1 MSTEGFF
8 GAVLSFFC
16 DLQIQ
21 LNYMSLY
28 FCHFSCICVFC
39 LFCWSPVSRCSH
51 VDQQLQQLADK
62 VPRLTLQRWSMTASL
77 RRESF
82 YKTSKEFQP
91 LWQYSGGNF
100 FVFGHFGQ
108 QYWIW
113 LNSTVIAMFFF
124 FNLIFQEYNI
134 LYFLI
139 NFKIYLNK
147 NFTSKSFNLNES
159 NEICSVRSL
168 VHYHIIDYVSTFFPV
183 NKYQC

>member
-8 GAVLSFFC
+8 DAVLSFFC

-28 FCHFSCICVFC
+28 FCHYSCICVFC

-100 FVFGHFGQ
+100 LFLVILANNTYLTELHNSCNVFF
-108 QYWIW
+108 
-113 LNSTVIAMFFF
+113 L
-124 FNLIFQEYNI
+124 NLIFQEYNI

-139 NFKIYLNK
+139 NFKIFLVK
-147 NFTSKSFNLNES
+147 NFHSKSFNQN
-159 NEICSVRSL
+159 VPMKF
-168 VHYHIIDYVSTFFPV
+168 VHLDH
-183 NKYQC
+183 